1 MIGKIKD
8 YFQFNKK
15 ERNGILLLSCLLL
28 LLILFYQFS
37 HLLKQESRTDFSS
50 FEKALAE
57 LEYEQEPTIEKQK
70 ESLFYFNPNTL
81 ADKGWLVLGLP
92 STKLSVLRN
101 FQKSGAIFKTKTDLK
116 DCFAIS
122 DKFYNRIEK
131 YISIPTTIPLL
142 GGVRGGLE
150 KPKAIKEIVEL
161 NQADSLHLVSISGIG
176 PFYAKQILKYR
187 KELGG
192 FRNYAQ
198 LTEIW
203 GLENLEIQKLKQQT
217 SIDTLHI
224 RKVNVN
230 TIELEQLKLHPYL
243 NYKQAKMILN
253 YRKQHGDFKQVKD
266 IRKIKPISPELF
278 RKIAPYLKTHD

>member
-15 ERNGILLLSCLLL
+15 ERNGILLLSFLFL

-70 ESLFYFNPNTL
+70 DSLFNFNPNTL
-81 ADKGWLVLGLP
+81 ADKGWLALGLS

-116 DCFAIS
+116 NCFAIT
-122 DKFYNRIEK
+122 DKFYEK
-131 YISIPTTIPLL
+131 VEIYISIPKI
-142 GGVRGGLE
+142 
-150 KPKAIKEIVEL
+150 KKAETPIIKTKKTKQIVEL
-161 NQADSLHLVSISGIG
+161 NQADSLQLISINGVG

-192 FRNYAQ
+192 FRNYVQ

-217 SIDTLHI
+217 SIDTLDI

-230 TIELEQLKLHPYL
+230 RIELEQLKLHPYL

-266 IRKIKPISPELF
+266 IRKIKPISAELF

>member
-1 MIGKIKD
+1 VIGKIKD

-57 LEYEQEPTIEKQK
+57 LEYEQEPNIEKQK
-70 ESLFYFNPNTL
+70 DSLFYFNPNTL

-116 DCFAIS
+116 NCFAIT
-122 DKFYNRIEK
+122 DEFYEKVEK
-131 YISIPTTIPLL
+131 YISIP
-142 GGVRGGLE
+142 E
-150 KPKAIKEIVEL
+150 IKKTETPINKTKKTNQIVEL
-161 NQADSLHLVSISGIG
+161 NQADSLQLISINGVG

>member
-28 LLILFYQFS
+28 VLVVFYQFS
-37 HLLKQESRTDFSS
+37 YLLKQESKTDFSA
-50 FEKALAE
+50 FEKALSE

-70 ESLFYFNPNTL
+70 DSLFYFNPNTL
-81 ADKGWLVLGLP
+81 ADKGWLALGLP

-116 DCFAIS
+116 NCFAIT
-122 DKFYNRIEK
+122 DEFYKKVEI
-131 YISIPTTIPLL
+131 YISIPEITKTETPS
-142 GGVRGGLE
+142 
-150 KPKAIKEIVEL
+150 IKTKKTKRIIEL
-161 NQADSLHLVSISGIG
+161 NQADSLQLISINGVG

>member
-1 MIGKIKD
+1 VIVKIKD

-57 LEYEQEPTIEKQK
+57 LEYEQEPAIEKQK
-70 ESLFYFNPNTL
+70 DSLFYFNPNTL
-81 ADKGWLVLGLP
+81 ADKGWLALGLP

-116 DCFAIS
+116 NCFAIT
-122 DKFYNRIEK
+122 DEFYEKVEK
-131 YISIPTTIPLL
+131 YISIP
-142 GGVRGGLE
+142 E
-150 KPKAIKEIVEL
+150 IKKTETPSIKTKKTRQIVEL
-161 NQADSLHLVSISGIG
+161 NHADSLQLISINGVG

-192 FRNYAQ
+192 FRNYDQ
-198 LTEIW
+198 FTEIW

-278 RKIAPYLKTHD
+278 CKIVPYLKTHD

>member
-57 LEYEQEPTIEKQK
+57 LEYEQEPNIEKQK
-70 ESLFYFNPNTL
+70 DSLFYFNPNTL

-116 DCFAIS
+116 NCFAIT
-122 DKFYNRIEK
+122 DEFYEKVEK
-131 YISIPTTIPLL
+131 YISIP
-142 GGVRGGLE
+142 
-150 KPKAIKEIVEL
+150 KIKKTETPIIKIKKTKQIVEL
-161 NQADSLHLVSISGIG
+161 NQADSLQLISINGVG

-192 FRNYAQ
+192 FRNYDQ

>member
-57 LEYEQEPTIEKQK
+57 LEYEQEPNIEKQK
-70 ESLFYFNPNTL
+70 DSLFYFNPNTL

-116 DCFAIS
+116 NCFAIT
-122 DKFYNRIEK
+122 DEFYEKVYK
-131 YISIPTTIPLL
+131 YISIP
-142 GGVRGGLE
+142 
-150 KPKAIKEIVEL
+150 KIKKTETPSIKTKKTRQIVEL
-161 NQADSLHLVSISGIG
+161 NHADSLQLISINGVG

-192 FRNYAQ
+192 FRNYDQ

-230 TIELEQLKLHPYL
+230 AIELEQLKLHPYL

>member
-70 ESLFYFNPNTL
+70 DSLFYFNPNTL

-116 DCFAIS
+116 NCFAIT
-122 DKFYNRIEK
+122 DEFYEKVYK
-131 YISIPTTIPLL
+131 YISIP
-142 GGVRGGLE
+142 
-150 KPKAIKEIVEL
+150 KIKKTETPSIKTKKTKQIVEL
-161 NQADSLHLVSISGIG
+161 NQADSLQLISINGVG

-192 FRNYAQ
+192 FRNYDQ
-198 LTEIW
+198 LTKIW

-278 RKIAPYLKTHD
+278 RKIVPYFKTHD

>member
-57 LEYEQEPTIEKQK
+57 LEYEQEPNIEKQK
-70 ESLFYFNPNTL
+70 DSLFYFNPNTL

-116 DCFAIS
+116 NCFAIT
-122 DKFYNRIEK
+122 DEFYEKVEK
-131 YISIPTTIPLL
+131 YISIP
-142 GGVRGGLE
+142 E
-150 KPKAIKEIVEL
+150 IKKTETPINKTKKTKQIVEL
-161 NQADSLHLVSISGIG
+161 NQADSLQLISINGVG

-192 FRNYAQ
+192 FRNYDQ

-230 TIELEQLKLHPYL
+230 AIELEQLKLHPYL

>member
-70 ESLFYFNPNTL
+70 DSLFYFNPNTL

-116 DCFAIS
+116 NCFAIT
-122 DKFYNRIEK
+122 DEFYEKVYK
-131 YISIPTTIPLL
+131 YISIP
-142 GGVRGGLE
+142 
-150 KPKAIKEIVEL
+150 KIKKTETRSIKTKKTKQIVEL
-161 NQADSLHLVSISGIG
+161 NQADSLQFISINGVG

>member
-1 MIGKIKD
+1 MGNLKN

-70 ESLFYFNPNTL
+70 DSLFYFNPNTL
-81 ADKGWLVLGLP
+81 DDKGWLALGLP
-92 STKLSVLRN
+92 STKLSVVRN

-116 DCFAIS
+116 NCFAIT
-122 DKFYNRIEK
+122 DEFYKKVEI
-131 YISIPTTIPLL
+131 YISIP
-142 GGVRGGLE
+142 E
-150 KPKAIKEIVEL
+150 IKKTETPSIKTKKTKRIIEL
-161 NQADSLHLVSISGIG
+161 NQADSLQLISINGVG

-198 LTEIW
+198 ITEIW

>member
-57 LEYEQEPTIEKQK
+57 LEYEQEPAIEKQK
-70 ESLFYFNPNTL
+70 DSLFYFNPNTL
-81 ADKGWLVLGLP
+81 ADKGWLALGLP

-116 DCFAIS
+116 NCFAIT
-122 DKFYNRIEK
+122 DEFYEKVYK
-131 YISIPTTIPLL
+131 YISIP
-142 GGVRGGLE
+142 
-150 KPKAIKEIVEL
+150 KIKKTETPSIKTKKTRQIVEL
-161 NQADSLHLVSISGIG
+161 NHADSLQLISINGVG

-192 FRNYAQ
+192 FRNYDQ

-253 YRKQHGDFKQVKD
+253 YRKQHGNFKQVKD
-266 IRKIKPISPELF
+266 ICKIKPISPELF

>member
-70 ESLFYFNPNTL
+70 DSLFYFNPNTL

-116 DCFAIS
+116 NCFAIT
-122 DKFYNRIEK
+122 DEFYEKVEK
-131 YISIPTTIPLL
+131 YISIP
-142 GGVRGGLE
+142 
-150 KPKAIKEIVEL
+150 KIKKTETPIIKIKKTKQIVEL
-161 NQADSLHLVSISGIG
+161 NQADSLQLISINGVG

-192 FRNYAQ
+192 FRNYDQ

-230 TIELEQLKLHPYL
+230 AIELEQLKLHPYL

>member
-70 ESLFYFNPNTL
+70 DSLFYFNPNTL

-116 DCFAIS
+116 NCFAIT
-122 DKFYNRIEK
+122 DEFYEKVEK
-131 YISIPTTIPLL
+131 YISIP
-142 GGVRGGLE
+142 E
-150 KPKAIKEIVEL
+150 IKKTETPSIKTKKTRQIVEL
-161 NQADSLHLVSISGIG
+161 NQADSLQLISINGVG